1 MGTRRWSPAPHGPAG
16 RGWQHT
22 GLYFLQPAGQGGV
35 FKAPRELSRDLASP
49 LSLPA
54 ISATALP
61 TGFVQLVTPTK
72 RVCVQGLGVLDS
84 LCLRS
89 PARPVATSSSF
100 DPSSPE
106 SKETRPRPNPPDH
119 PPLCPSAP
127 LNLLPLCP
135 HVPFPN
141 CKLLAGR
148 DVLLGIPR
156 ARTVCGTR

>member
-1 MGTRRWSPAPHGPAG
+1 MGTRRWSPAPHGPAS

-61 TGFVQLVTPTK
+61 TGFVQLVTLTK

-89 PARPVATSSSF
+89 PACPVATSSSF

-119 PPLCPSAP
+119 APSLPKRPTESASPLSTCP
-127 LNLLPLCP
+127 LP
-135 HVPFPN
+135 
-141 CKLLAGR
+141 KL
-148 DVLLGIPR
+148 
-156 ARTVCGTR
+156 